1 MEIPFPGTPTGSRRC
16 GIRPHPARNPRVGTG
31 FYAGWLERVN
41 GDFRCPPPVEC
52 SPSFVK
58 SGDRHRVAS
67 ARITFDSP
75 QMRQP
80 LRRQIFLPFG
90 LLAVAATI
98 GVSAVTAAVNVHA
111 RQAEA
116 IQRLD
121 RVAETL
127 RSSQFP
133 FTEAVLAQIRG
144 LSAAEFVVRD
154 PDGKVT
160 AGTLRPLPTELGT
173 GRLST
178 NEIVDRLTSAPSV
191 QLGESSYYA
200 AELPLMQGAERGT
213 LLVLLPVAE
222 WRRLGWSAA
231 WPPLVAGS
239 VASLAVMFLA
249 RWIAGRFTRRL
260 DAIRS
265 QITQIAAGSAD
276 RLALEG
282 PDDELRQLAGAVNS
296 VSDQLRHQERTLRQT
311 ERMRLVAQLSSG
323 LAHQLRNA
331 ASGARL
337 AVQLVQRRHPDV
349 AERELAVALTQLEL
363 IEDHIKRLLAAGSER
378 ESVRRPGSVDEL
390 FRTVEDLVSP
400 ISRHSGVAI
409 NFDPKASRARL
420 VPDLEGVRA
429 GLLNVVMNGME
440 AAGRGGTVSVEADNA
455 DAGKLAVT
463 VSDSG
468 SGPSPEIAERIFEPF
483 VTSKPEG
490 VGLGLAYVQRTIEKL
505 GGRVSWKRDHD
516 RTRFTL
522 VVPATDAPA

>member
-1 MEIPFPGTPTGSRRC
+1 
-16 GIRPHPARNPRVGTG
+16 
-31 FYAGWLERVN
+31 
-41 GDFRCPPPVEC
+41 
-52 SPSFVK
+52 
-58 SGDRHRVAS
+58 
-67 ARITFDSP
+67 
-75 QMRQP
+75 MRQP

-98 GVSAVTAAVNVHA
+98 TVSAVTALVSAHSQ
-111 RQAEA
+111 RAET
-116 IQRLD
+116 IRRLEQ
-121 RVAETL
+121 VVETL
-127 RSSQFP
+127 RASQFP
-133 FTEAVLAQIRG
+133 FTEGVLAQIRG

-154 PDGKVT
+154 PEGKVT
-160 AGTLRPLPTELGT
+160 AATLSPVPTELGS

-178 NEIVDRLTSAPSV
+178 NEIVDRLTLAPSIRV
-191 QLGESSYYA
+191 GASSYYA
-200 AELPLMQGAERGT
+200 AEIPLTSGGERGT
-213 LLVLLPVAE
+213 LLVLLPVEE

-231 WPPLVAGS
+231 LPPLVAGS
-239 VASLAVMFLA
+239 IASLAVLFLA

-260 DAIRS
+260 DAIRG
-265 QITQIAAGSAD
+265 QVTQIAAGSAD

-282 PDDELRQLAGAVNS
+282 PDDELRELAGAVNT
-296 VSDQLRHQERTLRQT
+296 VSDQLRHQERTVRQT

-363 IEDHIKRLLAAGSER
+363 IEDHIKRLLAVGPER
-378 ESVRRPGSVDEL
+378 EALRRSGSVDEL

-400 ISRHSGVAI
+400 MSRHSGVALHF
-409 NFDPKASRARL
+409 NAKDSRARL

-440 AAGRGGTVSVEADNA
+440 AAGRGGSVSVEADSA
-455 DAGKLAVT
+455 DAGNLAVT
-463 VSDSG
+463 VSDNG
-468 SGPSPEIAERIFEPF
+468 SGPSPDIAERIFEPF

-490 VGLGLAYVQRTIEKL
+490 VGLGLAYVRRTIEQL
-505 GGRVSWKRDHD
+505 GGRVSWKRDED